1 MSKREDYK
9 RFIVF
14 CLASLVVLAQAAV
27 FAWVWYSVYR
37 GQIDEPFWR
46 KGNWVL
52 IAIYGLMFA
61 LFAKLYGGLKVGY
74 LKRID
79 VFYSLTLALL
89 CTNVVEYL
97 EITLINRWFLSVWPM
112 IEMTGIQLVLI
123 IIWIFGSRYIYS
135 GLYRAR
141 RLLVIYGDRDPGD
154 DLIHK
159 MNSRKDKYDISGKVH
174 ISVGEEKI
182 HQMMQDYDGV
192 IIWDLHSTERNRYL
206 KYCFAHSV
214 RCYVSPKI
222 SDIILMGSE
231 RIHLFDTPLL
241 VSRNMGLAVDQR
253 AAKRVMDILISG
265 IGIIITSPIM
275 LIIATAVKAYDRGPV
290 FYFQDRLTLGGKP
303 FKICKFRSM
312 CVDSEKNGARL
323 ASKHDSRITPVGH
336 VLRNLHLDELPQL
349 FNVFKGDMSLVGPRP
364 ERESIMLEYEKE
376 LPEFYYRLKVKAGL
390 TGYAQVYG
398 KYNTTPY
405 DKLKLDLF
413 YIENCVTEKKYDDI
427 IPYSKEI
434 MHDLESRYCTINTGN
449 LVIDAFVSN
458 LLLQTKAQGI
468 TLHTNLKFDKATIP
482 VSDYHL
488 TIILGNLLDNALNA
502 CRGQIGANIKV
513 AVRTVD
519 GTFTIHVA
527 NTYVIADPDKAP
539 DDFEKIDF
547 IHGYGLKNVKD
558 SAEACGGFCVI
569 NHENDIY
576 SATVIIPVLNP

>member
-14 CLASLVVLAQAAV
+14 CLASLIVVAQAAV

-97 EITLINRWFLSVWPM
+97 EITLINRWFISVWPM
-112 IEMTGIQLVLI
+112 IELTMIQLVLA

-135 GLYRAR
+135 KLYRAR

-174 ISVGEEKI
+174 VSVGEEELHK
-182 HQMMQDYDGV
+182 MMGEYDGV
-192 IIWDLHSTERNRYL
+192 IIWDLPSIERNRYL
-206 KYCFAHSV
+206 KFCFAHSI

-241 VSRNMGLAVDQR
+241 MSRNMGLAVDQR

-275 LIIATAVKAYDRGPV
+275 LIIAIMVKAYDRGPV
-290 FYFQDRLTLGGKP
+290 FYFQDRLTIGGKP

-364 ERESIMLEYEKE
+364 ERETIMLEYEKE

-413 YIENCVTEKKYDDI
+413 YIEN
-427 IPYSKEI
+427 YS
-434 MHDLESRYCTINTGN
+434 
-449 LVIDAFVSN
+449 F
-458 LLLQTKAQGI
+458 
-468 TLHTNLKFDKATIP
+468 
-482 VSDYHL
+482 
-488 TIILGNLLDNALNA
+488 LLDIKLIFMTVKIFFQKEVSEGVDDKQINAL
-502 CRGQIGANIKV
+502 
-513 AVRTVD
+513 
-519 GTFTIHVA
+519 
-527 NTYVIADPDKAP
+527 
-539 DDFEKIDF
+539 
-547 IHGYGLKNVKD
+547 KD
-558 SAEACGGFCVI
+558 SGKKAGMPEDKT
-569 NHENDIY
+569 EE
-576 SATVIIPVLNP
+576 

>member
-14 CLASLVVLAQAAV
+14 CLASLIVVAQAAV

-112 IEMTGIQLVLI
+112 IEMTMIQLVLA

-135 GLYRAR
+135 KLYRAR

-174 ISVGEEKI
+174 VSVGEEELHK
-182 HQMMQDYDGV
+182 MMGEYDGV
-192 IIWDLHSTERNRYL
+192 IIWDLPSIERNRYL
-206 KYCFAHSV
+206 KFCFAHSI

-241 VSRNMGLAVDQR
+241 MSRNMGLAVDQR

-275 LIIATAVKAYDRGPV
+275 LIIAIMVKVYDRGPV
-290 FYFQDRLTLGGKP
+290 FYFQDRLTIGGKP

-364 ERESIMLEYEKE
+364 ERETIMLEYEKE

-413 YIENCVTEKKYDDI
+413 YIEN
-427 IPYSKEI
+427 YS
-434 MHDLESRYCTINTGN
+434 
-449 LVIDAFVSN
+449 F
-458 LLLQTKAQGI
+458 
-468 TLHTNLKFDKATIP
+468 
-482 VSDYHL
+482 
-488 TIILGNLLDNALNA
+488 LLDIKLIFMTVKIFFQKEVSEGVDDKQINAL
-502 CRGQIGANIKV
+502 
-513 AVRTVD
+513 
-519 GTFTIHVA
+519 
-527 NTYVIADPDKAP
+527 
-539 DDFEKIDF
+539 
-547 IHGYGLKNVKD
+547 KD
-558 SAEACGGFCVI
+558 SGKKAGMPEDKT
-569 NHENDIY
+569 EE
-576 SATVIIPVLNP
+576 

>member
-1 MSKREDYK
+1 
-9 RFIVF
+9 
-14 CLASLVVLAQAAV
+14 
-27 FAWVWYSVYR
+27 
-37 GQIDEPFWR
+37 
-46 KGNWVL
+46 
-52 IAIYGLMFA
+52 
-61 LFAKLYGGLKVGY
+61 
-74 LKRID
+74 
-79 VFYSLTLALL
+79 
-89 CTNVVEYL
+89 
-97 EITLINRWFLSVWPM
+97 M

-275 LIIATAVKAYDRGPV
+275 LIIAIAVKAYDRGPV

-336 VLRNLHLDELPQL
+336 VLRNLHLDELP
-349 FNVFKGDMSLVGPRP
+349 
-364 ERESIMLEYEKE
+364 
-376 LPEFYYRLKVKAGL
+376 
-390 TGYAQVYG
+390 
-398 KYNTTPY
+398 Y

-413 YIENCVTEKKYDDI
+413 YIEN
-427 IPYSKEI
+427 YS
-434 MHDLESRYCTINTGN
+434 
-449 LVIDAFVSN
+449 F
-458 LLLQTKAQGI
+458 
-468 TLHTNLKFDKATIP
+468 
-482 VSDYHL
+482 
-488 TIILGNLLDNALNA
+488 LLDIKLIFMTVKIFFQKEVSEGVDDRQVNALKDS
-502 CRGQIGANIKV
+502 G
-513 AVRTVD
+513 
-519 GTFTIHVA
+519 
-527 NTYVIADPDKAP
+527 
-539 DDFEKIDF
+539 
-547 IHGYGLKNVKD
+547 KNVGV
-558 SAEACGGFCVI
+558 S
-569 NHENDIY
+569 ENK
-576 SATVIIPVLNP
+576 TEE